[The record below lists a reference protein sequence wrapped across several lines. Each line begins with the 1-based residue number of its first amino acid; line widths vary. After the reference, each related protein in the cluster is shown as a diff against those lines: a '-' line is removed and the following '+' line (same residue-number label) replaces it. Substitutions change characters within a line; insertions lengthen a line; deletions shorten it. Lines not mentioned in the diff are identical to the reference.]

1 MARENEWGYARIQGE
16 LKKLDITISK
26 SSVAN
31 TRLLIRL
38 HVAIWLIKDAKG
50 FFVLDRQ
57 VFIINKD

>member
-50 FFVLDRQ
+50 FL
-57 VFIINKD
+57 I